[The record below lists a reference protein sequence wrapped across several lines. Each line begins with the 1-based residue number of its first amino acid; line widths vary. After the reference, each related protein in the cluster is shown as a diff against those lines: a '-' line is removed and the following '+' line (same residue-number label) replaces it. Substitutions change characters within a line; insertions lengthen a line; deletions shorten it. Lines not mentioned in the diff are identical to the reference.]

1 MKVRNEIPRLVVLFF
16 ALALILSA
24 CQSYQTKVVPA
35 KLPSAYPNATEVAG
49 ATVATRI
56 YDNKKEA
63 QAVYGFDIV
72 GAGVIPVQVVFDNR
86 GSHPLQIVPDQTL
99 LIDEESNIWPILD
112 SNVAYERISKK
123 TQYGE
128 IGPQAAK
135 GGVLAGLAGA
145 TLGAAIGIVTG
156 TNVGSAAGMGAAVG
170 AATGSVAGGTKGYLG
185 TQPRDRIMEDI
196 RKRTLENRAIMPNE
210 LAYGFL
216 FFPGEAA
223 KGKELRIG
231 VREKDTATVHTLIL
245 KY

>member
-1 MKVRNEIPRLVVLFF
+1 MKVRDDISGLIFLFL
-16 ALALILSA
+16 ALAVVLSA
-24 CQSYQTKVVPA
+24 CQSYKTKVVPA

-49 ATVATRI
+49 ATVATKI
-56 YDNKKEA
+56 YDDKKEA
-63 QAVYGFDIV
+63 QGVYGFDIV

-99 LIDEESNIWPILD
+99 LIDEENNIWPILD
-112 SNVAYERISKK
+112 ANLAYERISKK
-123 TQYGE
+123 TQFGG
-128 IGPQAAK
+128 IAPQAAK

-156 TNVGSAAGMGAAVG
+156 TNVGSAAGTGAAVG
-170 AATGSVAGGTKGYLG
+170 AAAGSVAGGTKGYLG
-185 TQPRDRIMEDI
+185 TQPQDKIKEDI
-196 RKRTLENRAIMPNE
+196 QKRTLENRAIMPNE

-231 VREKDTATVHTLIL
+231 IREKDTTTVHALIL
-245 KY
+245 RF